1 MSAPTH
7 DVPRDRVERVA
18 SALGYAAE
26 PGFLRRAGSDAQFA
40 NRHALRQAFDR
51 TGIAAVYAITA
62 TSASLRHRYI
72 PVAYIADVADDTAAR
87 RVHTEVWSQE
97 LIPILLICT
106 PSGLQIRNGFE
117 PPSKWTGTVVPWN
130 EVNRVGSGRGASK
143 ALDGIRAASFKTSV
157 AWKDYT
163 VVRAHRVDAFM
174 LWQIDQLAKRT
185 AARNSVLRL
194 HPATVN
200 SAIGRFLYLYLLVD
214 KQFLTQ
220 AWIDAL
226 RLDDEPACPDIRL
239 VPTDATEQVWPADQV
254 WNLFDAIDAVMNGAI
269 FPIAPKDRSLLSE
282 DVLHEIRRVM
292 RNADRVEGD
301 TRALGMFEV
310 SFASLRTETISGMY
324 ELFLSLRVDDTQAD
338 DGAYYTPPFL
348 ADLVLDMVE
357 EVRPFDANSRVLDPS
372 TGSGIFLVGAYR
384 RILERTAPEG
394 GWRARDLPVMQ
405 GILERCIAGIERD
418 PQAANIARFSL
429 YLTMLDD
436 LVGSTIDELA
446 AASGDTRVFP
456 PLADTIVTCDAF
468 STDLRFLH
476 RFTHVIGN
484 PPWGSLEKP
493 SERDA
498 ATRRTRREAPA
509 VDFQANLDWRRPVAE
524 RRQSEL
530 FVWRVERDFLEDGGV
545 TGLVI
550 STRSFVARSADAFPN
565 ALTKRLD
572 LIGIADFSHFRYHLF
587 KGAKAPA
594 LAFIA
599 RKAGP
604 DTVAPRDLWIYA
616 PRLDTQAFGG
626 EGELWSVIVSER
638 DIEYFAHRDITE
650 RSNGWSQAII
660 LKSIDRRFAA
670 YIQRLTEEDALDFGH
685 FIARSGVIRAK
696 GASPRETG
704 LPASRHIDPANYV
717 QDLGLDGSEPSYTP
731 LTDEEQE
738 RLPARFKTRF
748 SGRIMLLPRNATRF
762 DFVEQPIYFSSSF
775 NCLHLE
781 SDASEDRRS
790 GFHAL
795 AGYLNSPVGRYLLS
809 LVGRTYRL
817 DKRRLEWG
825 DLTSLPIPAQD
836 LGEMAKI
843 ALTLTSSADWT
854 AVVAARFELTHT
866 PFEAVVDEYAD
877 FRRFYQ
883 DAQIPEGFRKSP
895 DVGMERRYRETV
907 LGELGKLF
915 GDTAR
920 VSAEDRIATEGRV
933 GEWQIAIATTSK
945 PLDLKRPPTIFEL
958 RHARGEFVAAGGTL
972 TFDPNASRLSIAK
985 PWMQASWTIEQA
997 FLDVSLA
1004 KSLILGA

>member
-7 DVPRDRVERVA
+7 DGPRNRVEHVA
-18 SALGYAAE
+18 AALGYTGE
-26 PGFLRRAGSDAQFA
+26 PGFLRRADSDTQFA
-40 NRHALRQAFDR
+40 SRHALRHAFDR

-72 PVAYIADVADDTAAR
+72 PVAYIADVTDERNAR
-87 RVHTEVWSQE
+87 RIHTEVWSQE

-106 PSGLQIRNGFE
+106 PTGVQIRNGFE
-117 PPSKWTGTVVPWN
+117 PPSQWTGTVVPWS
-130 EVNRVGSGRGASK
+130 EVARVESGQGASK

-163 VVRAHRVDAFM
+163 AVRAHRVDAFM
-174 LWQIDQLAKRT
+174 LGQINHLAKRI
-185 AARNSVLRL
+185 ASRSPVLRP
-194 HPATVN
+194 HPAIVN

-214 KQFLTQ
+214 KKFLTQ

-226 RLDDEPACPDIRL
+226 RDAGQPACPDIRL
-239 VPTDATEQVWPADQV
+239 VPIDAQEKVWPANQV
-254 WNLFDAIDAVMNGAI
+254 WALFDAIDAVMNGAI
-269 FPIAPKDRSLLSE
+269 FPIAPAERDLLTE

-324 ELFLSLRVDDTQAD
+324 ELFLSLRLDDTQVD

-357 EVRPFDANSRVLDPS
+357 DVRPFDVNARVLDPS

-384 RILERTAPEG
+384 RILERAAPKK
-394 GWRARDLPVMQ
+394 GWSAPDLPVMRE
-405 GILERCIAGIERD
+405 ILERCIAGIERD
-418 PQAANIARFSL
+418 AQAANIARFSL
-429 YLTMLDD
+429 YLTMLED
-436 LVGSTIDELA
+436 LVGSTIDDLA
-446 AASGDTRVFP
+446 TASGERRVFP
-456 PLADTIVTCDAF
+456 PLAQTIVTQDAF
-468 STDLRFLH
+468 STDVRFSH

-484 PPWGSLEKP
+484 PPWGSLEKR
-493 SERDA
+493 SERNA
-498 ATRRTRREAPA
+498 ATRRTMREAPA
-509 VDFQANLDWRRPVAE
+509 VAFQESLDRARPVAE

-530 FVWRVERDFLEDGGV
+530 FVWRVERDFLEEGGV

-550 STRSFVARSADAFPN
+550 STRSFVARTADAFPN
-565 ALTKRLD
+565 ALTQRLN
-572 LIGIADFSHFRYHLF
+572 LIGLADFSHFRYHLF

-594 LAFIA
+594 LAVIA

-604 DTVAPRDLWIYA
+604 DTLAPRDLWIYA

-626 EGELWSVIVSER
+626 KGELWSVVVSER
-638 DIEYFAHRDITE
+638 DIEYFAHRDLTE
-650 RSNGWSQAII
+650 RPNGWAQAII

-670 YIQRLTEEDALDFGH
+670 YIQASTQKDALDFGG
-685 FIARSGVIRAK
+685 FIARSGVIRNK

-704 LPASRHIDPANYV
+704 LPASRHIDPATYV
-717 QDLGLDGSEPSYTP
+717 RDLGLDDWEQTYTP
-731 LTDEEQE
+731 LTDEE
-738 RLPARFKTRF
+738 RDSLPDRFRSRF
-748 SGRIMLLPRNATRF
+748 SGRILLLPRNAGRF
-762 DFVEQPIYFSSSF
+762 DFIESPIYFSSSF

-781 SDASEDRRS
+781 EDASEDRRN
-790 GFHAL
+790 GFYAL
-795 AGYLNSPVGRYLLS
+795 AKYLNSAVGQYLLS

-825 DLTSLPIPAQD
+825 DLASLPIPARD
-836 LGEMAKI
+836 LEELARI
-843 ALTLTSSADWT
+843 DQTLTSSADWT
-854 AVVAARFELTHT
+854 AVVATRFALTRT
-866 PFEAVVDEYAD
+866 PFADVVEEYTT
-877 FRRFYQ
+877 FRQYYR
-883 DAQIPEGFRKSP
+883 DAQIPETYRKNP
-895 DVGMERRYRETV
+895 DVAMEIRYRETV

-915 GDTAR
+915 GDTAK
-920 VSAEDRIATEGRV
+920 VSAEDRVAQEGLV
-933 GEWQIAIATTSK
+933 GEWHVAITTTPKSVNSK
-945 PLDLKRPPTIFEL
+945 ESSTNFPARQM
-958 RHARGEFVAAGGTL
+958 RGEFVAAGGTL

-985 PWMQASWTIEQA
+985 PWTQASWTLEQA